1 MKGIILAG
9 GSGTRLY
16 PITLS
21 TSKQL
26 LSVYD
31 KPMIYYPLSVLLL
44 GGIKDILIISTPRD
58 QRNFI
63 DLFGNGE
70 KLGIK
75 IQYEIQEKPKGI
87 AEAILIGKNFI
98 GKQPVCLILGD
109 NIFYGDG
116 LTKLIKDSIKR
127 TSKNLATVFA
137 YKVKDPKRY
146 GIVEISDNDK
156 ALTIEEKPK
165 IPKSNFAVTGIYFY
179 PNNVL
184 KNVELINSSKRG
196 ELEITD
202 LNRTYLSNEK
212 LYVEKLMRG
221 FTWIDT
227 GTFDS
232 LLEAA
237 NMISLIQ
244 KRQGFK
250 IACIEEIAF
259 KNNFIDQ
266 EKLMELSSN
275 YKNNEYGKYLKSISN

>member
-237 NMISLIQ
+237 NMISLVQ

-259 KNNFIDQ
+259 KNNFIDK